1 MYQGLLV
8 VKLMFGTEQNTYAL
22 NVMFKGILQL
32 QQILI
37 APVKIMLVKIQLM
50 LILMDNIGVNTNAE
64 MVI

>member
-1 MYQGLLV
+1 
-8 VKLMFGTEQNTYAL
+8 MFGTEQNTYAL